1 MNNGRSASGW
11 SVAFIGSA
19 GIPNR
24 YGGFEAFLEHCAPVM
39 VSGDVTVT
47 VTCDASLYED
57 RQTDYHGVKRLFLG
71 VRANGSA
78 SVVHDLLA
86 FSRVCLTSTH
96 IVVLGVSGG
105 PWFPLWRLVCSLL
118 GKRLLVNIDGVEW
131 RRGKFSRGRRAVL
144 RIFDAVA
151 QYCAHVIVYD
161 NAALAPFVLPSC
173 RYKSVEIAYSGDH
186 VLRDPQACAVRG
198 TALTICRIEPENNI
212 EMLIEGVLGSRIDRY
227 VVIGNWNGSEFGR
240 QLRARYAGQARI
252 EMLDPIYDPV
262 KLANL
267 RETSAVYL
275 HGHSVGG
282 TNPSLVEMLFYDN
295 ALLCYDCAFNRATV
309 ADCAGYF
316 SDSGQLTELL
326 DMELMEGYT
335 SHNSRTVRRKLFTR
349 RMIVDKY
356 LAALSLSA

>member
-39 VSGDVTVT
+39 VSEDVTVT

-186 VLRDPQACAVRG
+186 VLRNSQVPVVRG
-198 TALTICRIEPENNI
+198 TLLTICRIEPENNI
-212 EMLIEGVLGSRIDRY
+212 EMLIEGALKSRMDRY
-227 VVIGNWNGSEFGR
+227 TIIGNWGGSEFGR
-240 QLRARYAGQARI
+240 QLRVRYQGQARL
-252 EMLDPIYDPV
+252 EMLDPIYDPA

-267 RETSAVYL
+267 RESSAVYL

-295 ALLCYDCAFNRATV
+295 SLLCYDCAFNRETV
-309 ADCAGYF
+309 ADCARYF
-316 SDSGQLTELL
+316 SDSDQLTVLL
-326 DMELMEGYT
+326 DRELVYGEPLN
-335 SHNSRTVRRKLFTR
+335 NSRVIRREFFTR
-349 RMIVDKY
+349 QAIVAKY
-356 LAALSLSA
+356 LAILS